1 MQCSIPL
8 AIYSLRPSSTKMSLK
23 RRNTSSPE
31 PDDSPISK
39 RQKPLPELEEEDSD
53 DSFDHPFSSEQPRS
67 DPTYGQKGAFPGLDD
82 NEHELFY
89 GPPSNGLEYLR
100 MVRLVSDSPRLPLA
114 PKLRHTPIQIL

>member
-1 MQCSIPL
+1 
-8 AIYSLRPSSTKMSLK
+8 MSLK

-39 RQKPLPELEEEDSD
+39 RQKPPPELEEDSD
-53 DSFDHPFSSEQPRS
+53 DSFDHPFSNEQPRS

-89 GPPSNGLEYLR
+89 GPPSDGLEYLR

-114 PKLRHTPIQIL
+114 PS